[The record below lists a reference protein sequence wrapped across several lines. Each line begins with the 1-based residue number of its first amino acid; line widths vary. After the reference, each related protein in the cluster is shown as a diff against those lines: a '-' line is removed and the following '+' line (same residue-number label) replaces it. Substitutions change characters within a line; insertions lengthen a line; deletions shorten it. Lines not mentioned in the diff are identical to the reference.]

1 MFRLNKVKYNLHCW
15 AAVNFKRNSASN
27 DHRQEDLANEPITV
41 PVRRCSKSPPTR
53 PTWEPCD
60 YVSSVWRQPAG
71 VLTVAAETQNKLA
84 PDQTNSDDALTTVKL
99 RPRPLNCDLAGD
111 NQRVAAAC
119 QTVTFPSPSTTS
131 PPTQPIIVRHV
142 PSRQRLRSVPVS
154 KSRRQIRSLTSMNT
168 ITKRSQKRESRAV
181 GVQSISDPSADS
193 NAQRPT
199 VTGIGVQAKLDNL
212 PPDITKNSMH
222 IPGTSKAT
230 LTGVV
235 PQPVSAPALNTTHS
249 PSTDEIEHVLSI
261 INTLDSPASHWS
273 GHTAVN
279 SESGRPHLLQ
289 STHRSDRI
297 TSIIDRRLPPEADL
311 FPASGAEEQLMRDL
325 SFFQF

>member
-1 MFRLNKVKYNLHCW
+1 
-15 AAVNFKRNSASN
+15 NSTSN
-27 DHRQEDLANEPITV
+27 DHHQEDLANEPITV
-41 PVRRCSKSPPTR
+41 PVRKCPKSPPTR

-60 YVSSVWRQPAG
+60 CVPSVWRQPAR
-71 VLTVAAETQNKLA
+71 VLTVAAEAQNKPA
-84 PDQTNSDDALTTVKL
+84 SYQTNSDNALTTVEL
-99 RPRPLNCDLAGD
+99 RPRPLNCHLASD
-111 NQRVAAAC
+111 DQRVAAAC
-119 QTVTFPSPSTTS
+119 QTVTSPSPSTTS

-168 ITKRSQKRESRAV
+168 ITKRSQKRESKTV
-181 GVQSISDPSADS
+181 GVQSIPDPSADS

-199 VTGIGVQAKLDNL
+199 VTGIGVQAKLDTL
-212 PPDITKNSMH
+212 PPDITNNPMQ

-230 LTGVV
+230 PVGVV
-235 PQPVSAPALNTTHS
+235 PQPVPAPALNTTHS
-249 PSTDEIEHVLSI
+249 SSTDEIEHVLSI
-261 INTLDSPASHWS
+261 INTLDSPTSQWS

-279 SESGRPHLLQ
+279 CESGRPHLLQ

-297 TSIIDRRLPPEADL
+297 TNIIDRRLPPEADL
-311 FPASGAEEQLMRDL
+311 FPASPSCSLVSVDRAEEQLMRDL